1 MEDDNT
7 KIPDEFVKNTKKPK
21 KQKTVPVDDEYT
33 AELRNELLGLAER
46 KLINY
51 TEAKIKKASKVELER
66 ILVKFQQE
74 QAEIV
79 NNYLSETII
88 RKLSDLLDLMN
99 VRNSDALNKDLEE
112 NVLLHEDLKT
122 IISYTTPYIPMIGLV
137 CGALILAKHWYVGKE
152 NKGIDVLDT
161 PHRKDRI

>member
-7 KIPDEFVKNTKKPK
+7 KIPDEFVKDTKKTK
-21 KQKTVPVDDEYT
+21 KNKNEYT

-46 KLINY
+46 KLIKY

-79 NNYLSETII
+79 NNCLSETI
-88 RKLSDLLDLMN
+88 RKLSDLLDSTN
-99 VRNSDALNKDLEE
+99 VYNGDALIKT
-112 NVLLHEDLKT
+112 LKKMYFCMK
-122 IISYTTPYIPMIGLV
+122 I
-137 CGALILAKHWYVGKE
+137 
-152 NKGIDVLDT
+152 
-161 PHRKDRI
+161 